1 MTKIIHYII
10 KHIMK
15 KATFLAMACAL
26 FMGQSMLAQGQQEIK
41 YTEDPAQG
49 YIFNS
54 FKDNWFISAEG
65 GANIHFSRFDK
76 ERSTSDRFS
85 PAAGIYVG
93 KWFSPVIGL
102 RFGGNFLSLKG
113 LSKPGDYVGL
123 RPWEHQTDGLIKQR
137 VNGFGPVGDV
147 MLNLTNWWCGYKPNR
162 VYNASLYVGA
172 GAYFSY
178 AKNEDGDWKKVD
190 NLMFAMR
197 AGLLNKFRV
206 SNHFDINLDI
216 RYQAL
221 ASIADGAGPNHK
233 TSDLAAFVG
242 VTYNFNKTGWNAPVV
257 PVIPEAENCDALRAR
272 LAAADSRI
280 ADLEKQLRDCLN
292 RPVEKVEAEKAPV
305 ATIFYP
311 IGVSRIS
318 RENRNVINAISD
330 VMKANPNTNYLLTG
344 WADNYTGSDKINI
357 RLRKARV
364 EGVKNLLLKNGVPA
378 GQIEATTNN
387 ANRMGDIEDYVA
399 LDRCVTIDE
408 K

>member
-1 MTKIIHYII
+1 
-10 KHIMK
+10 
-15 KATFLAMACAL
+15 MACAL

-65 GANIHFSRFDK
+65 GVNMYFSRFDK
-76 ERSTSDRFS
+76 ERATKDRFS

-102 RFGGNFLSLKG
+102 RFGANFLSLKG

-137 VNGFGPVGDV
+137 VNEFGPVGDV

-172 GAYFSY
+172 GAYWTY
-178 AKNEDGDWKKVD
+178 AKNSEGDWKKQE
-190 NLMFAMR
+190 NLIFALR
-197 AGLLNKFRV
+197 GGLLNKFRL
-206 SNHFDINLDI
+206 SNHVDLNLDI

-221 ASIADGAGPNHK
+221 SALADGAGPNHK
-233 TSDLAAFVG
+233 TSDLAVLAG
-242 VTYNFNKTGWNAPVV
+242 ITYNFNKTGWNAPIV
-257 PVIPEAENCDALRAR
+257 PIVPEAENCDALRAR

>member
-1 MTKIIHYII
+1 
-10 KHIMK
+10 MK

-65 GANIHFSRFDK
+65 GVNMYFSRFDK
-76 ERSTSDRFS
+76 ERATKDRFS

-102 RFGGNFLSLKG
+102 RFGANFLSLKG

-137 VNGFGPVGDV
+137 VNEFGPVGDV

-172 GAYFSY
+172 GAYWTY
-178 AKNEDGDWKKVD
+178 AKNSEGDWKKQE
-190 NLMFAMR
+190 NLIFALR
-197 AGLLNKFRV
+197 GGLLNKFRL
-206 SNHFDINLDI
+206 SNHVDLNLDI

-221 ASIADGAGPNHK
+221 SALADGAGPNHK
-233 TSDLAAFVG
+233 TSDLAVLAG
-242 VTYNFNKTGWNAPVV
+242 ITYNFNKTGWNAPIV
-257 PVIPEAENCDALRAR
+257 PIVPEAENCDALRAR

>member
-1 MTKIIHYII
+1 
-10 KHIMK
+10 
-15 KATFLAMACAL
+15 MACAL

-65 GANIHFSRFDK
+65 GVNMYFSRFDK
-76 ERSTSDRFS
+76 ERATKDRFS

-102 RFGGNFLSLKG
+102 RFGANFLSLKG

-137 VNGFGPVGDV
+137 VNEFGPVGDV

-172 GAYFSY
+172 GAYWTY
-178 AKNEDGDWKKVD
+178 AKNSEGDWKKQE
-190 NLMFAMR
+190 NLIFALR
-197 AGLLNKFRV
+197 GGLLNKFRL
-206 SNHFDINLDI
+206 SNHVDLNLDI

-221 ASIADGAGPNHK
+221 SALADGAGPNHK
-233 TSDLAAFVG
+233 TSDLAVLAG
-242 VTYNFNKTGWNAPVV
+242 ITYNFSKTGWNAPIV
-257 PVIPEAENCDALRAR
+257 PIVPEAENCDALRAR

-318 RENRNVINAISD
+318 RENRNVINAISE

>member
-1 MTKIIHYII
+1 
-10 KHIMK
+10 MK

-65 GANIHFSRFDK
+65 GVNMYFSRFDK
-76 ERSTSDRFS
+76 ERATKDRFS

-102 RFGGNFLSLKG
+102 RFGANFLSLKG

-137 VNGFGPVGDV
+137 VNEFGPVGDV

-172 GAYFSY
+172 GAYWTY
-178 AKNEDGDWKKVD
+178 AKNNAGDWKKQE
-190 NLMFAMR
+190 NIIFALR
-197 AGLLNKFRV
+197 GGLLNKFRL
-206 SNHFDINLDI
+206 SNHVDLNLDI

-221 ASIADGAGPNHK
+221 SALADGAGPNHK
-233 TSDLAAFVG
+233 TSDLAVLAG
-242 VTYNFNKTGWNAPVV
+242 ITYNFNKTGWNAPIV
-257 PVIPEAENCDALRAR
+257 PIVPEAENCDALRAR

>member
-1 MTKIIHYII
+1 
-10 KHIMK
+10 MK

-65 GANIHFSRFDK
+65 GVNMYFSRFDK
-76 ERSTSDRFS
+76 ERATKDRFS

-102 RFGGNFLSLKG
+102 RFGANFLSLKG
-113 LSKPGDYVGL
+113 LSKPGGYVGL

-137 VNGFGPVGDV
+137 VNEFGPVGDV

-172 GAYFSY
+172 GAYWTY
-178 AKNEDGDWKKVD
+178 AKNSEGDWKKQE
-190 NLMFAMR
+190 NLIFALR
-197 AGLLNKFRV
+197 GGLLNKFRL
-206 SNHFDINLDI
+206 SNHVDLNLDI

-221 ASIADGAGPNHK
+221 SALADGAGPNHK
-233 TSDLAAFVG
+233 TSDLAVLAG
-242 VTYNFNKTGWNAPVV
+242 ITYNFNKTGWNAPIV
-257 PVIPEAENCDALRAR
+257 PIIPEAENCDALRAR

>member
-1 MTKIIHYII
+1 
-10 KHIMK
+10 MK

-65 GANIHFSRFDK
+65 GVNMYFSRFDK
-76 ERSTSDRFS
+76 ERATKDRFS

-102 RFGGNFLSLKG
+102 RFGANFLSLKG

-137 VNGFGPVGDV
+137 VNEFGPVGDV

-172 GAYFSY
+172 GAYWTY
-178 AKNEDGDWKKVD
+178 AKNSEGDWKKQE
-190 NLMFAMR
+190 NLIFALR
-197 AGLLNKFRV
+197 GGLLNKFRL
-206 SNHFDINLDI
+206 SNHVDLNLDI

-221 ASIADGAGPNHK
+221 SALADGAGPNHK
-233 TSDLAAFVG
+233 TSDLAVLAG
-242 VTYNFNKTGWNAPVV
+242 ITYNFNKTGWNAPIV
-257 PVIPEAENCDALRAR
+257 PIIPEAENCDALRAR

>member
-1 MTKIIHYII
+1 
-10 KHIMK
+10 
-15 KATFLAMACAL
+15 MACAL

-65 GANIHFSRFDK
+65 GVNMYFSRFDK
-76 ERSTSDRFS
+76 ERATKDRFS

-102 RFGGNFLSLKG
+102 RFGANFLSLKG

-137 VNGFGPVGDV
+137 VNEFGPVGDV

-172 GAYFSY
+172 GAYWTY
-178 AKNEDGDWKKVD
+178 AKNSEGDWKKQE
-190 NLMFAMR
+190 NLIFALR
-197 AGLLNKFRV
+197 GGLLNKFRL
-206 SNHFDINLDI
+206 SNHVDLNLDI

-221 ASIADGAGPNHK
+221 SALADGAGPNHK
-233 TSDLAAFVG
+233 TSDLAVLAG
-242 VTYNFNKTGWNAPVV
+242 ITYNFNKTGWNAPIV
-257 PVIPEAENCDALRAR
+257 PIIPEAENCDALRAR

>member
-1 MTKIIHYII
+1 
-10 KHIMK
+10 
-15 KATFLAMACAL
+15 MACAL

-65 GANIHFSRFDK
+65 GVNMYFSRFDK
-76 ERSTSDRFS
+76 ERATKDRFS

-102 RFGGNFLSLKG
+102 RFGANFLSLKG
-113 LSKPGDYVGL
+113 LSKPGGYVGL

-137 VNGFGPVGDV
+137 VNEFGPVGDV

-172 GAYFSY
+172 GAYWTY
-178 AKNEDGDWKKVD
+178 AKNSEGDWKKQE
-190 NLMFAMR
+190 NLIFALR
-197 AGLLNKFRV
+197 GGLLNKFRL
-206 SNHFDINLDI
+206 SNHVDLNLDI

-221 ASIADGAGPNHK
+221 SALADGAGPNHK
-233 TSDLAAFVG
+233 TSDLAVLAG
-242 VTYNFNKTGWNAPVV
+242 ITYNFNKTGWNAPIV
-257 PVIPEAENCDALRAR
+257 PIIPEAENCDALRAR